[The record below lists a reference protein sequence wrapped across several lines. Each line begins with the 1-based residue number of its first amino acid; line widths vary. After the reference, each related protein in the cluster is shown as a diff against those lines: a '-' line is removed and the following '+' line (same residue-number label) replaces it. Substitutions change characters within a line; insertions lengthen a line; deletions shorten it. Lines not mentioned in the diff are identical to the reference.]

1 MGDQLLNLQP
11 WVDDVTTQF
20 DGAMAQLGDVTSVLI
35 AINGE
40 P

>member
-1 MGDQLLNLQP
+1 MNELP

-20 DGAMAQLGDVTSVLI
+20 DGAMSQLGDVTSVLI